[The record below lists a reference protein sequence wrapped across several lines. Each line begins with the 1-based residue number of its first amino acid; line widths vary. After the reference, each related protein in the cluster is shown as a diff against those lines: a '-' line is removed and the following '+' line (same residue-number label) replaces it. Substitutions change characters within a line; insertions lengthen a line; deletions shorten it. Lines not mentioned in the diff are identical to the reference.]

1 MFNSVTDFLRAVMR
15 TPRTDGGSSNG
26 VTAQLMERADAA
38 AGSDPLHALELRR
51 AALATLGV
59 VR

>member
-1 MFNSVTDFLRAVMR
+1 MFNSLADFLRAVMR
-15 TPRTDGGSSNG
+15 TPRMDGGASNG
-26 VTAQLMERADAA
+26 ITAQLMERADAA
-38 AGSDPLHALELRR
+38 AGSDPMHAFELRR